1 MFEYRCNVQVGIKLK
16 QFLNQNLW
24 CPYKCDASSY
34 KFIITSMYDFSDDLI
49 GQIYKR
55 NGDLQAVNGIILQKL
70 SSDYGGFC

>member
-1 MFEYRCNVQVGIKLK
+1 
-16 QFLNQNLW
+16 
-24 CPYKCDASSY
+24 
-34 KFIITSMYDFSDDLI
+34 MYDFSDDLI